1 MGKNRA
7 PRPDPEV
14 CQQVSIGA
22 ARQRAVMI
30 RATCVPLEMFHPLT
44 FATAGFAT
52 GEGFRAVHYVT
63 VATGSAVITQHSEA
77 VAPHTARFAKEIP
90 LRPTVALGNSALLTL
105 LNRARG
111 GWLNVTNHRRRRG
124 GVTAPRLFLGGQ

>member
-1 MGKNRA
+1 MGENRA
-7 PRPDPEV
+7 PRPDPGA

-30 RATCVPLEMFHPLT
+30 LATCVPLEMFHRLK

-52 GEGFRAVHYVT
+52 GKGVRAVNYVS

-77 VAPHTARFAKEIP
+77 VAPHTARIAKEFP

-111 GWLNVTNHRRRRG
+111 GWLDVTNHRWRRG
-124 GVTAPRLFLGGQ
+124 GVTAPRFLGGQ